1 MGTQDIKWST
11 KTLGN
16 FQLFREKVLE
26 SVRYCKENINVQD
39 FRERNDEIITK
50 QRMRKPQI

>member
-1 MGTQDIKWST
+1 VGTRDIKWST

-26 SVRYCKENINVQD
+26 SVRYCKRNINVQD
-39 FRERNDEIITK
+39 FTELKGEIITK
-50 QRMRKPQI
+50 LHVRKPQK